1 MNDGYRQHYAKYFSF
16 KGKQLYILLRGKR
29 GNNKIRNCNCKGS
42 NYELILALNIYDT
55 EFYKNALNHFFF
67 AAGTLPGVCYYLF
80 WLYCSDVLLVFVISM
95 KYEFL

>member
-1 MNDGYRQHYAKYFSF
+1 MMDTGSTNAIYFSF

-55 EFYKNALNHFFF
+55 EFYKNALNHFFL
-67 AAGTLPGVCYYLF
+67 LPEHYQ
-80 WLYCSDVLLVFVISM
+80 VFVIIYSGCIAVM
-95 KYEFL
+95 ICWYFSY